1 MIGYAWRT
9 GFGAAEES
17 ELREMLAEAAAADA
31 EAGFPR
37 VSLDQRYG
45 ADASHLVVRLLPDE
59 RAGRDVPAASPLAAY
74 LRVEPDPGGGPA
86 TARYVVRPAFRSR
99 GISTLLLER
108 LGLDLRAP
116 GGWAG
121 TGVSAVRIW
130 ARGDHPAAE
139 RIARHFQQ
147 FGVQTARRQWQLL
160 APLRPDGQPGPDVRP
175 GLDRWPARP
184 PADAAEQAAV
194 ADLWRRA
201 GRPELPGYAEV
212 LVTGPGP
219 DVSGAAWFD
228 PQAGE
233 RTEYGT
239 AGRIIAVL
247 AGELARLE
255 SPVPATAEPVPA
267 TVDAGPDG
275 QRAARGGAAS
285 GCDAAAIRA
294 ELLSAAM
301 AGLRDHGLRV
311 AAIAVDTQD
320 HALARS
326 CRLLGFRHDRTDT
339 EYILSEVPRR

>member
-17 ELREMLAEAAAADA
+17 ELREMLAEAADADA

-37 VSLDQRYG
+37 VSLDQPYL

-59 RAGRDVPAASPLAAY
+59 RAGRDAPAASPLAAY
-74 LRVEPDPGGGPA
+74 LRVEPDPDGGPA

-121 TGVSAVRIW
+121 TGVPAVRIW

-139 RIARHFQQ
+139 RIADRFER
-147 FGVQTARRQWQLL
+147 FGVQTARKQWQLL
-160 APLRPDGQPGPDVRP
+160 APLRPDGQLGPDGRPGPDR
-175 GLDRWPARP
+175 RPARP
-184 PADAAEQAAV
+184 IADAAEQAAV
-194 ADLWRRA
+194 ADLWCRCA
-201 GRPELPGYAEV
+201 GLPELPGHAEV
-212 LVTGPGP
+212 LVTGVGSG
-219 DVSGAAWFD
+219 VSGAAWFD

-239 AGRIIAVL
+239 AGLIIAVL
-247 AGELARLE
+247 A
-255 SPVPATAEPVPA
+255 
-267 TVDAGPDG
+267 AGPDG
-275 QRAARGGAAS
+275 
-285 GCDAAAIRA
+285 AAIRA

-301 AGLRDHGLRV
+301 AGLRDRGLRV

-320 HALARS
+320 YALARS